1 MPFPLIAALV
11 GGALGIGSSV
21 ISRNATKQAAGAQK
35 AAATD
40 SNTLQRDI
48 YNQNSTTLAP
58 YVSQGSSYNQPIN
71 ALLGSNPFKSSTGA
85 TFQESP
91 GYQFALQ
98 QGLGAVNA
106 GMGASGLVNSGAR
119 MKALLTTG
127 IGHANQDYYNWKNQD
142 NNDLANMNQATGQ
155 YLNAMTGQQGMGL
168 SAAGAQAGV
177 GLNYANNVSN
187 NNWNTAN
194 ATGNAAL
201 VNGANTNALMSGLAG
216 AAGQYFGGGFMGRQS
231 SYGAPPPAP
240 PMPGRPMQTNYL
252 PSMY

>member
-1 MPFPLIAALV
+1 
-11 GGALGIGSSV
+11 
-21 ISRNATKQAAGAQK
+21 
-35 AAATD
+35 
-40 SNTLQRDI
+40 
-48 YNQNSTTLAP
+48 
-58 YVSQGSSYNQPIN
+58 
-71 ALLGSNPFKSSTGA
+71 
-85 TFQESP
+85 
-91 GYQFALQ
+91 
-98 QGLGAVNA
+98 
-106 GMGASGLVNSGAR
+106 
-119 MKALLTTG
+119 
-127 IGHANQDYYNWKNQD
+127 
-142 NNDLANMNQATGQ
+142 MNQATGQ

-187 NNWNTAN
+187 NNWNSAN